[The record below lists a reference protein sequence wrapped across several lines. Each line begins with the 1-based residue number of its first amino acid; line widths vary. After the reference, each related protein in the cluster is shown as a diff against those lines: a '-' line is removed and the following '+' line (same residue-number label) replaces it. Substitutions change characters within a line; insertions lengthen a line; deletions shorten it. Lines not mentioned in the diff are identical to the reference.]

1 MAANPWEEYTG
12 NEPWAEYPPA
22 AAPAQP
28 KSTWQQIKGMVP
40 KLPYG
45 EAIEAGAG
53 LVSGAVA
60 PAVAGLTGLVGTALP
75 GKEGQGA
82 DWVGKV
88 QDTLT
93 YEPESKNAQRAL
105 QILGTPGEYL
115 ASGANKAGEWTAE
128 KTGSPLVGSA
138 VNTAINAV
146 PLLLGAKLPGAKA
159 SVFQKVMPEGE
170 FVGTASKRAQ
180 AQAAAVQADADAA
193 ATRAAG
199 YKLPPS
205 RINPNSFINDTLE
218 TIGGKKELNRDVS
231 KYNQE
236 VTQGKARRE
245 AGLAPDEAINLDTLA
260 AARDTAAA
268 PYREVAPAVRGAPYS
283 DLNTSPPTTRTPGMK
298 VTDEFRTRVGERVA
312 DLTSKLAEDPE
323 TFHALQPSLDLLKS
337 AVKRGEMNPEH
348 VVDRITQLRADA
360 KKQFESK
367 NPSTVE
373 SARTRIELADNI
385 EALVEQ
391 NLKDK
396 GGEHSAALKN
406 FREARTK
413 IAKTYDVE
421 KATLA
426 TGEVYAD
433 AIAKSRSKGTKIS
446 GELADVADL
455 ASKYPEAAQVPSRAP
470 TTAINPMDLGMAVL
484 GHTINSSGMASKVWT
499 GIRAPV
505 RAILK
510 SEKYQDLIK
519 PRYEASFASRMAKAA
534 QQPGVIPSLEG
545 LGLSEE
551 RKELL
556 RQLLEEGA
564 PQ

>member
-1 MAANPWEEYTG
+1 MSEWESDPGWEE
-12 NEPWAEYPPA
+12 PK
-22 AAPAQP
+22 P

-45 EAIEAGAG
+45 EALEAGAG

-60 PAVAGLTGLVGTALP
+60 PAVAGIAGLAGAVLP

-93 YEPESKNAQRAL
+93 YEPESKNAQMAL
-105 QILGTPGEYL
+105 KILGTPGEYL

-128 KTGSPLVGSA
+128 KTGSPFVGAA

-146 PLLLGAKLPGAKA
+146 PMAFGTKLPGMKA
-159 SVFQKVMPEGE
+159 SAFERTMPGGE
-170 FVGTASKRAQ
+170 FASTPGKRAA
-180 AQAAAVQADADAA
+180 AQAAALQADTDVA

-205 RINPNSFINDTLE
+205 RINPDSFINETLE
-218 TIGGKKELNRDVS
+218 SIGGRKELARDVS
-231 KYNQE
+231 EYNQP
-236 VTQGKARRE
+236 VTQAKARRE
-245 AGLAPDEAINLDTLA
+245 AGLAPDEPINLDTLST
-260 AARDTAAA
+260 ARDTAAA
-268 PYREVAPAVRGAPYS
+268 PYREVAKAVEGAPYTKVE
-283 DLNTSPPTTRTPGMK
+283 NTKYPKPYGDPVVVTPGMEI
-298 VTDEFRTRVGERVA
+298 TPEFRGKVGDRITEITA
-312 DLTSKLAEDPE
+312 KLKDDPE
-323 TFHALQPSLDLLKS
+323 IFGALESSLKLLKS
-337 AVKRGEMNPEH
+337 AVRGEEMNPNF
-348 VVDRITQLRADA
+348 VVDRITQLRSDA
-360 KKQFESK
+360 KKGLESRTA
-367 NPSTVE
+367 STVE
-373 SARTRIELADNI
+373 KARTQLELANNI

-396 GGEHSAALKN
+396 NSPALKN
-406 FREARTK
+406 FQDARTK

-426 TGEVYAD
+426 TGEIVAKQLAD
-433 AIAKSRSKGTKIS
+433 SRSKKGTPLS
-446 GELADVADL
+446 GELAEVADL
-455 ASKYPEAAQVPSRAP
+455 AAKYPEAAQVPSRAP
-470 TTAINPMDLGMAVL
+470 TTAINPVDLGMAVL
-484 GHTINSSGMASKVWT
+484 GHTINPSGWASKVWA
-499 GIRAPV
+499 GSRAPV

-510 SEKYQDLIK
+510 SDWYQDLIR
-519 PRYEASFASRMAKAA
+519 PRYEASNASKVVKGA
-534 QQPGVIPSLEG
+534 QQPGVIPGLES

-556 RQLLEEGA
+556 RQLLEQGA